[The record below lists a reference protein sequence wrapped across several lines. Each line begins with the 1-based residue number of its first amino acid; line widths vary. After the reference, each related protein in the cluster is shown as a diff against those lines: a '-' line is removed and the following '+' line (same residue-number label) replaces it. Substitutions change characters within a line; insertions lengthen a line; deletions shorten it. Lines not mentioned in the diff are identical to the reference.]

1 MNAARILWIC
11 ALLAALMCGAT
22 YGQETRTLAEQPDLK
37 KQIQA
42 AKVLRTEALPEPIK
56 SVRRDP
62 PLWVPNPDGKTY
74 DILMWHYP
82 RYNKST
88 SLTIIDLGTGE
99 VKQHD
104 LGDDRC
110 PNHCGRVVA
119 ADGKMYLDLCAYKTG
134 VELYVY
140 DPATNEFTSRGVAAE
155 RLMTGSAWDCGMV
168 IGTDGKIYSVGNY
181 PKEQQPGFYQLD
193 PETGKIFASG
203 PIGPKCQAIRTGSI
217 ASDGRYV
224 YLNTHKQPYQIIVY
238 DMQTKKAEVLLEAEM
253 VGGWAKVAQRRGGCV
268 GGVKKLKGQKEG
280 PEHRDFWLHEG
291 KAIPIK
297 TRNEAPPWP
306 TKDLK
311 PWAKMPPK
319 PEIFLDR
326 ADPTSEGDAEVW
338 VRNPPAVAESHFEDP
353 ADPKLA
359 AAGWKVTRYK
369 TAVFGQQITR
379 MIELPDGRI
388 FGAAGQYQGNFIYD
402 PKTEQSVHLGTTM
415 LSQYVLTHQDG
426 KVYLGGYPSG
436 GLWVYDLSRPWTVRK
451 DTPGEKPIPIR
462 DKRSNPRHLAN
473 LQQVCGAL
481 KMYGAAVGADAKVY
495 LGGRWYRDGG
505 GGGFGWW
512 DPATD
517 KAHGLW
523 KVFSNYQITHI
534 CSADAGKYIAIS
546 ARRKHDIVLKKPTP
560 NEGAL
565 FIFDTGQGK
574 IVRKVEP
581 VLGVL
586 GPGPVVSVGHR
597 VIGWTCRMG
606 DKETSIIWLLDVRT
620 GEVEFTRTIP
630 YRFPIK
636 LGSNQMEG
644 FDFRLGPDGMIW
656 TYMGF
661 APSRPVGADGYLVRI
676 DPKDASVKV
685 VGKIRSHTGVLAFAG
700 NDVYLGSWAKLRRIK
715 GVLSDMKPAASA
727 FAW

>member
-1 MNAARILWIC
+1 
-11 ALLAALMCGAT
+11 MCGAA
-22 YGQETRTLAEQPDLK
+22 YGRQPRELPEQSDLK
-37 KQIQA
+37 KQIEA

-74 DILMWHYP
+74 DILSWTYP

-88 SLTIIDLGTGE
+88 TLTIIDLGTGE

-119 ADGKMYLDLCAYKTG
+119 ADGKMYLDVSAYKTG

-203 PIGPKCQAIRTGSI
+203 PIGPKCRAIRTGSI

-238 DMQTKKAEVLLEAEM
+238 DMQTKKAEVLLETEM
-253 VGGWAKVAQRRGGCV
+253 VGGWAKAYQLRGGCMARV
-268 GGVKKLKGQKEG
+268 TKLKGRKEG
-280 PEHRDFWLHEG
+280 PETCVFWLHEG
-291 KAIPIK
+291 KAILQKAKNDP
-297 TRNEAPPWP
+297 PPWP
-306 TKDLK
+306 KKKLD
-311 PWAKMPPK
+311 PWAKMPPR
-319 PEIFLDR
+319 PEVFLDR
-326 ADPTSEGDAEVW
+326 ADPKSDGSSEVW
-338 VRNPPAVAESHFEDP
+338 VKSPPPVEKGYFETP
-353 ADPKLA
+353 EDPKLA

-369 TAVFGQQITR
+369 TPVFGQQITR

-402 PKTEQSVHLGTTM
+402 PKTEESVHLGTMM
-415 LSQYVLTHQDG
+415 LSQYTLVHHDG

-436 GLWVYDLSRPWTVRK
+436 GLWVVDLSKPWNVRNRL
-451 DTPGEKPIPIR
+451 PGDKPLSTR
-462 DKRSNPRHLAN
+462 DKRSNPQHLIN
-473 LQQVCGAL
+473 LKQVCGVL
-481 KMYGAAVGADAKVY
+481 TMYGSAVGADGKVY
-495 LGGRWYRDGG
+495 FGGRWRRNGDGG
-505 GGGFGWW
+505 GFAWW
-512 DPATD
+512 DPVAD
-517 KAHGLW
+517 KADGIW
-523 KVFSNYQITHI
+523 KIFSNYQITHI
-534 CSADAGKYIAIS
+534 CAADEGKYIAIS
-546 ARRKHDIVLKKPTP
+546 ARRKQDIVLKKPTP

-565 FIFDTGQGK
+565 FIFDTAKGE

-586 GPGPVVSVGHR
+586 GPGPVVSVGPR
-597 VIGWTCRMG
+597 VIGWTCKMG
-606 DKETSIIWLLDVRT
+606 DKETSIIWSLDVRT
-620 GEVEFTRTIP
+620 GEVEFTRKIP

-661 APSRPVGADGYLVRI
+661 APERPVGANGYLVRI
-676 DPKDASVKV
+676 DPKDASVRV
-685 VGKIRSHTGVLAFAG
+685 VGKIPSHTGVLAFAG
-700 NDVYLGSWAKLRRIK
+700 NDVYLGTWAQLRRIK
-715 GVLSDMKPAASA
+715 GLLADKKTTKR
-727 FAW
+727 